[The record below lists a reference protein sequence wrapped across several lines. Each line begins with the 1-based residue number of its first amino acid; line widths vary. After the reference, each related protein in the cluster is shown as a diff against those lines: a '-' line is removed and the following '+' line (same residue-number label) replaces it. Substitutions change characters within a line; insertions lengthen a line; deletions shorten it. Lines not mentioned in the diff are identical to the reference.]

1 MVNKITTHPVS
12 AGLLSAGL
20 LLLPLWFPL
29 LTPLQAVLPLPVLLV
44 SLRAGHR
51 AGWQAVAILMASA
64 WAVGAGL
71 LFPVVVFL
79 LFAAFPLL
87 AAWLL
92 RGGWRIGQCA
102 FVAFLLGN
110 LVLLAIMGWA
120 MLGGVDL
127 PAQLAQSMNG
137 LKDEVLTSLTSRG
150 MSAIDL
156 AEFRDNLDQ
165 FITLISLLLPVMVLT
180 GWFLIQVGNLL
191 LARTLLNRWEAS
203 QLVDEDLAALRLPFG
218 LVWAVIA
225 MALLALLTH
234 GFWRHLGIN
243 WGIFLAVPYFF
254 QGLAI
259 IQRAFQWY
267 NVSGFMRG
275 MLLTALF
282 FWTGMVLLVL
292 LVGLFDTWIDF
303 RLRFFH
309 HREGETPSGR

>member
-1 MVNKITTHPVS
+1 MVNKITTHPVL

-29 LTPLQAVLPLPVLLV
+29 LTPFQAVLPLPILLV
-44 SLRAGHR
+44 ALRLGPQ
-51 AGWQAVAILMASA
+51 AGWQAVAVLLISA
-64 WAVGAGL
+64 WLVGEGTV
-71 LFPVVVFL
+71 FPLAVFL

-92 RGGWRIGQCA
+92 RGGWRTSQCA

-120 MLGGVDL
+120 MLGSVDL
-127 PAQLAQSMNG
+127 PTQLAQGMNT
-137 LKDEVLTSLTSRG
+137 LKDEVSTSLTTQG
-150 MSAIDL
+150 MGATDL
-156 AEFRDNLDQ
+156 AEFRNSLDQ
-165 FITLISLLLPVMVLT
+165 FIALISLLLPVMILS
-180 GWFLIQVGNLL
+180 GWFFIQVGNLL
-191 LARTLLNRWEAS
+191 VARALINKWAA
-203 QLVDEDLAALRLPFG
+203 QGMANEDLSAIRLPFS

-225 MALLALLTH
+225 VSLLAMFSQGSLH
-234 GFWRHLGIN
+234 HLGVN
-243 WGIFLAVPYFF
+243 WAIFLSVPYFF

-267 NVSGFMRG
+267 HVGGFVRG
-275 MLLTALF
+275 MLLAALF

-309 HREGETPSGR
+309 NREGNTPSGR

>member
-20 LLLPLWFPL
+20 LLLPLWIPL
-29 LTPLQAVLPLPVLLV
+29 LTPFQAVLPLPVLLV
-44 SLRAGHR
+44 ALRAGPQ
-51 AGWQAVAILMASA
+51 AGWQAAAILLLSA
-64 WAVGAGL
+64 WLVGNGT
-71 LFPVVVFL
+71 LFPIAVFV
-79 LFAAFPLL
+79 LFAGFPLL

-92 RGGWRIGQCA
+92 RGGWRTSQCA
-102 FVAFLLGN
+102 FIAFLLGN

-127 PAQLAQSMNG
+127 PEQLAQGMNA
-137 LKDEVLTSLTSRG
+137 LKGEVLTGLTTQG
-150 MSAIDL
+150 MSATDL
-156 AEFRDNLDQ
+156 AEFRDILDQ
-165 FITLISLLLPVMVLT
+165 FIALVSLLLPAMVLS
-180 GWFLIQVGNLL
+180 GWFFIQVGNLL
-191 LARTLLNRWEAS
+191 VARALINRWEGEKLAG
-203 QLVDEDLAALRLPFG
+203 EDLTAMRLPFA
-218 LVWAVIA
+218 LVWVVIA
-225 MALLALLTH
+225 VCLLAMFSH
-234 GFWRHLGIN
+234 GSLRHLGIN
-243 WGIFLAVPYFF
+243 WSIFLALPYFF

-275 MLLTALF
+275 VLLTALF

-309 HREGETPSGR
+309 NREGDTPSGR